1 MEPQGTGEDGEHDGG
16 MAVVG
21 GFDEAVF
28 FIGNKYSERGVED
41 EDNYA
46 GVFES
51 SSKDIVACDGEKS
64 PVEEVECL
72 VVVFINSKS
81 GGRHDSDLMA
91 RLQDLMGQEQFFFF
105 IYCLKKHLC
114 LICSMTE

>member
-1 MEPQGTGEDGEHDGG
+1 MESQGTGEDGEHDGG

-28 FIGNKYSERGVED
+28 FIGNKYSERGFED
-41 EDNYA
+41 ENNYA

-64 PVEEVECL
+64 SVGEVECS

-81 GGRHDSDLMA
+81 GGRHDPDLGLA
-91 RLQDLMGQEQFFFF
+91 ILHEYTTRTYTKLTGIVYGLNR
-105 IYCLKKHLC
+105 YRVPNR
-114 LICSMTE
+114 

>member
-51 SSKDIVACDGEKS
+51 SSKDIVACDAIVARKS
-64 PVEEVECL
+64 ELGPDALLEPTTKRTHACRSCTRVW
-72 VVVFINSKS
+72 
-81 GGRHDSDLMA
+81 
-91 RLQDLMGQEQFFFF
+91 
-105 IYCLKKHLC
+105 
-114 LICSMTE
+114 